1 MGFCSV
7 NIRNFVIGFSTL
19 CLLIGCGQKEEILAG
34 YRIDIERP
42 LSESTEVVS
51 ERDGT
56 TIGSLVVNNPLP
68 GSKEFVAPP
77 EVNLSEWTHVN
88 ANSQHNPG
96 NLGMDKSLNLVW
108 QRSIGVGSTKRYRIG
123 TSPIFAQNKIFTMDA
138 ASNVRAFT
146 TNGSL
151 VWGTSLGSELD
162 EEEASSGGLAFG
174 EGYLFATTG
183 FGVLHVLDPETGGV
197 VWTQEFEAPAV
208 SSPTVYNGLVYLI
221 TLDSK
226 AWALDIKNGR
236 LSWSLE
242 STGGIA
248 MVAGDTSPAITSNDI
263 ILPFPSGE
271 VVSAN
276 AKNGNVNWREYIS
289 GSRRTNPSSTLIG
302 ISSSPAIANNQIFVA
317 NQSGSTAALNIS
329 NGQARWWASDGSY
342 NPPLPIGDS
351 VFLVTDNFE
360 LVRLDAATGQ
370 RIWATSLP
378 SFKSDRP
385 RRRKEVYA
393 HFGPLLVGGELLVA
407 SSDGQIRFFNPE
419 TGDAARSI
427 TVPGGATSTPIVVN
441 QTMYLKS
448 SNGNLYALN

>member
-1 MGFCSV
+1 M
-7 NIRNFVIGFSTL
+7 NIRSVVIGFLTL
-19 CLLIGCGQKEEILAG
+19 CLLAGCGQKEEILAG

-42 LSESTEVVS
+42 LSESTEIVS

-56 TIGSLVVNNPLP
+56 TTGSLEVNNSQP
-68 GSKEFVAPP
+68 GSKALSIPQV
-77 EVNLSEWTHVN
+77 VNLTEWTHVN
-88 ANSQHNPG
+88 ANPQHNPG
-96 NLGMDKSLNLVW
+96 NLGIDGRLGLLW
-108 QRSIGVGSTKRYRIG
+108 QRNIGVGSTKRNRIG
-123 TSPIFAQNKIFTMDA
+123 TSPVFAQNKIFTMDA
-138 ASNVRAFT
+138 VSNVRAFNP
-146 TNGSL
+146 NGNL
-151 VWGTSLGSELD
+151 IWGNSLGSD
-162 EEEASSGGLAFG
+162 IDDEEASSGGLAFG
-174 EGYLFATTG
+174 EGLLFATTG
-183 FGVLHVLDPETGGV
+183 YGVLHVLNPDTGGV

-208 SSPTVYNGLVYLI
+208 SSPTVYDGLVYLI

-226 AWALDIKNGR
+226 AWALDIRNGR

-248 MVAGDTSPAITSNDI
+248 VVSGDTSPAVSSDDI

-289 GSRRTNPSSTLIG
+289 GSRRTNPSATLIG
-302 ISSSPAIANNQIFVA
+302 ISSSPVIADNHVFVA
-317 NQSGSTAALNIS
+317 NQSGSTAALSIR
-329 NGQARWWASDGSY
+329 NGQARWLASDGSY
-342 NPPLPIGDS
+342 NPPLPVGDS

-370 RIWATSLP
+370 RIWATTLP
-378 SFKSDRP
+378 SFKADKP

-393 HFGPLLVGGELLVA
+393 HFGPLLVGGELMVA
-407 SSDGQIRFFNPE
+407 SSDGQIRFYHPE
-419 TGDAARSI
+419 TGEVIRSMAI
-427 TVPGGATSTPIVVN
+427 PGGVTSTPIVVN

>member
-1 MGFCSV
+1 MKKRS
-7 NIRNFVIGFSTL
+7 FVIGVLPLF
-19 CLLIGCGQKEEILAG
+19 LLLGCGQKEEILAG
-34 YRIDIERP
+34 YRIDIDRP
-42 LSESTEVVS
+42 LSESVEIVS

-56 TIGSLVVNNPLP
+56 TIGKLVVNNPLP
-68 GSKEFVAPP
+68 GSKPFEPPP
-77 EVNLSEWTHVN
+77 EVNLAEWTHVN
-88 ANSQHNPG
+88 ANPQHNPG
-96 NLGMDKSLNLVW
+96 NLGIDRRLSLIW
-108 QRSIGVGSTKRYRIG
+108 QRNFGVGSTKRNRIG

-138 ASNVRAFT
+138 ESNVRAFNA
-146 TNGSL
+146 NGNL
-151 VWGTSLGSELD
+151 VWGTSLGSDID
-162 EEEASSGGLAFG
+162 EGEASSGGLTFG

-183 FGVLHVLDPETGGV
+183 YGELHVLDPDTGSV
-197 VWTQEFEAPAV
+197 VWSQEFEAPAV
-208 SSPTVYNGLVYLI
+208 SSPTVHDGLVYLI

-226 AWALDIKNGR
+226 AWALDIRNGR

-242 STGGIA
+242 STGGVA
-248 MVAGDTSPAITSNDI
+248 MVSGDTSPAIYSNDI

-271 VVSAN
+271 VVSAST
-276 AKNGNVNWREYIS
+276 KNGNVNWREYIS

-302 ISSSPAIANNQIFVA
+302 ISSSPVIANNQIFVA
-317 NQSGSTAALNIS
+317 NQSGSTAALNLS

-370 RIWATSLP
+370 RIWASSLP
-378 SFKSDRP
+378 SFKTDNP

-407 SSDGQIRFFNPE
+407 SSDGQVRFFNPVDGE
-419 TGDAARSI
+419 I
-427 TVPGGATSTPIVVN
+427 TRTIAVPGGTTSTPIVVN

-448 SNGNLYALN
+448 SNGSLYALN